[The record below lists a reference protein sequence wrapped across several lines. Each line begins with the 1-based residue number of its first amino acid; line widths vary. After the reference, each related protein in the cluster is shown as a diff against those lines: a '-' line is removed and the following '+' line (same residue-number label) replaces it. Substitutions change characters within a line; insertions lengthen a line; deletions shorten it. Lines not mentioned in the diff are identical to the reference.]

1 MNPKSN
7 PQPVP
12 VTIITGFL
20 GSGKTTLLNRILHA
34 EHGLRV
40 AVLVNDFG
48 AINIDTQLVVGMEED
63 TISLANGCICC
74 TIRDDFLKATLDLL
88 RRPQP
93 PEYIVVETSGVSDP
107 LEVALTFR
115 STRRVRIDSILTVV
129 DAEQTLG
136 LDRRHEALSVHQI
149 GMADIVILNKI
160 DLVDGVQLQV
170 AREYIRDIVP
180 RARVIETTRADVP
193 LALLLNVGRFEIERL
208 AGRPPHDIHVHAEDE
223 EHGHE
228 HGHEDGDHHHHHTDH
243 TLVFSTWSWRST
255 QPVSFRALQRMV
267 DRLPETVYRAKG
279 IFFLAGAPGQKGI
292 LQVVGKRASLTLSQD
307 GWGDAAPHSQLVL
320 IGAEGSID
328 GDNLNR
334 RMEACLA
341 LNAPKSQW
349 ERITRAVTEWLRELS
364 PQPESSPHDQPAK
377 SDRPNAAATVVR
389 QPGGSC

>member
-1 MNPKSN
+1 MNAKSDR
-7 PQPVP
+7 QPVP

-115 STRRVRIDSILTVV
+115 STRRVRIDSILTMI
-129 DAEQTLG
+129 DAEQVLG

-160 DLVDGVQLQV
+160 DLVDGGQLQA

-208 AGRPPHDIHVHAEDE
+208 ASRRPHDIHVHAEDE
-223 EHGHE
+223 ED
-228 HGHEDGDHHHHHTDH
+228 GHEDGDHHHHHTDH
-243 TLVFSTWSWRST
+243 TLVFSTWSWRSS

-279 IFFLAGAPGQKGI
+279 IFFLADAPGQKGI

-307 GWGDAAPHSQLVL
+307 GWEDAAPHSQLVV
-320 IGAEGSID
+320 IGAEGSVD
-328 GDNLNR
+328 GDSLNR

-341 LNAPKSQW
+341 VNAPKSQW
-349 ERITRAVTEWLRELS
+349 ERITRTVTEWLRQLS
-364 PQPESSPHDQPAK
+364 PQPETPSHDQPAN
-377 SDRPNAAATVVR
+377 SERPSAAATVVR

>member
-1 MNPKSN
+1 M
-7 PQPVP
+7 
-12 VTIITGFL
+12 TIITGFL

-115 STRRVRIDSILTVV
+115 STRRVRIDSILTMI

-160 DLVDGVQLQV
+160 DLVDGVQLQA

-208 AGRPPHDIHVHAEDE
+208 ASRPPHDIHVHAEDE
-223 EHGHE
+223 ED
-228 HGHEDGDHHHHHTDH
+228 GHEDGEHHHHHTDH
-243 TLVFSTWSWRST
+243 TLVFSTWSWRSA

-279 IFFLAGAPGQKGI
+279 IFFLADAPGQKGI

-307 GWGDAAPHSQLVL
+307 GWEDAAPHSQLVV
-320 IGAEGSID
+320 IGAEGSVD
-328 GDNLNR
+328 GDSLNR

-341 LNAPKSQW
+341 VNAPKSQW
-349 ERITRAVTEWLRELS
+349 EHITRAVTEWLRELS
-364 PQPESSPHDQPAK
+364 PKPEKPCQDQRGK
-377 SDRPNAAATVVR
+377 SERANAAATVVR

>member
-1 MNPKSN
+1 LNPKSDLK
-7 PQPVP
+7 PVP

-115 STRRVRIDSILTVV
+115 STRRVRIDSILTMI
-129 DAEQTLG
+129 DAEQILG

-160 DLVDGVQLQV
+160 DLVDGVQLQA
-170 AREYIRDIVP
+170 ARDYIRDIVP
-180 RARVIETTRADVP
+180 QARVIETTRADVP

-208 AGRPPHDIHVHAEDE
+208 ASRRPHDIHVHAENE
-223 EHGHE
+223 E
-228 HGHEDGDHHHHHTDH
+228 HGHEDGEHHHHHTDH
-243 TLVFSTWSWRST
+243 TLVFSTWSWRSA

-279 IFFLAGAPGQKGI
+279 IFFLADAPGQKGI

-307 GWGDAAPHSQLVL
+307 GWGDEAPHSQLVV
-320 IGAEGSID
+320 IGAEGAVD
-328 GDNLNR
+328 GDSLNR

-341 LNAPKSQW
+341 VNAPKSQW
-349 ERITRAVTEWLRELS
+349 ERITRTVTEWLRELS
-364 PQPESSPHDQPAK
+364 LKPENPCQDQRGK
-377 SDRPNAAATVVR
+377 SERANAAATVVR

>member
-1 MNPKSN
+1 M
-7 PQPVP
+7 
-12 VTIITGFL
+12 TIITGFL

-160 DLVDGVQLQV
+160 DLVDGVQLQA
-170 AREYIRDIVP
+170 ARDYIRDIVP
-180 RARVIETTRADVP
+180 RACVIETTRADVP

-208 AGRPPHDIHVHAEDE
+208 ANRRPHDIHVHAENE
-223 EHGHE
+223 EHGHD

-307 GWGDAAPHSQLVL
+307 GWGDAAPYSQLVL

-328 GDNLNR
+328 GDSLNR

-341 LNAPKSQW
+341 VNAPKSQW
-349 ERITRAVTEWLRELS
+349 ERITRAVTEWLRHL
-364 PQPESSPHDQPAK
+364 PPKP
-377 SDRPNAAATVVR
+377 
-389 QPGGSC
+389 

>member
-1 MNPKSN
+1 MNPKSDR
-7 PQPVP
+7 QPVP

-74 TIRDDFLKATLDLL
+74 TIRDDFLKAALDLL

-115 STRRVRIDSILTVV
+115 STRRVRIDSILTMI
-129 DAEQTLG
+129 DAEQVLG

-160 DLVDGVQLQV
+160 DLVDGGQLQA
-170 AREYIRDIVP
+170 ARDYIRDIVP
-180 RARVIETTRADVP
+180 QARVIETTQADVP

-208 AGRPPHDIHVHAEDE
+208 AGRRPHDIHVHAENE
-223 EHGHE
+223 E

-243 TLVFSTWSWRST
+243 TLVFSTWSWRSS

-279 IFFLAGAPGQKGI
+279 IFFLADAPGQKGI

-307 GWGDAAPHSQLVL
+307 GWEDAAPHSQLVV
-320 IGAEGSID
+320 IGAEGAVD
-328 GDNLNR
+328 GDSLNR

-341 LNAPKSQW
+341 VNAPKSQW

-364 PQPESSPHDQPAK
+364 PKPENPCQDQPGK
-377 SDRPNAAATVVR
+377 SERASAAATVVR